1 MKKIKY
7 LVLMMSV
14 LVLAS
19 CASPKRGDAEFAPAR
34 PMANVGPQQY
44 GDSIYQAS
52 SAWLLLEDL
61 RPRHVGDM
69 LTVTLQEKTDA
80 KKSAD
85 TETKKATDNS
95 ISASNILGS
104 PLTSNG
110 RDILETE
117 IKSTAD
123 FSGEGGSLQSNSL
136 TGSVTVTVV
145 EVLAN
150 GSLVV
155 QGEKWININQGE
167 EYIRLRGI
175 VRPGDINP
183 DNTISSE
190 RVANADIQYSGD
202 GYLDDA
208 NKPGWLARFFSSPW
222 MPF

>member
-1 MKKIKY
+1 MKNIRLLIVVIAS
-7 LVLMMSV
+7 LVMV
-14 LVLAS
+14 S

-34 PMANVGPQQY
+34 PMAYVGPSQH
-44 GDSIYQAS
+44 GDSIYQS
-52 SAWLLLEDL
+52 SSSWLLLEDIK
-61 RPRHVGDM
+61 PRHVGDM

-80 KKSAD
+80 KTNAD
-85 TETKKATDNS
+85 TATKKATDNT
-95 ISASNILGS
+95 ISASSILGA
-104 PLTSNG
+104 PLTHNG

-117 IKSTAD
+117 ISSTAD
-123 FSGEGGSLQSNSL
+123 FSGEGESLQSNSL

-145 EVLAN
+145 EVLSN

-175 VRPGDINP
+175 VRPSDISP

-190 RVANADIQYSGD
+190 RVANAEIHYGGD
-202 GYLDDA
+202 GIISDA